1 MDERLVVD
9 RISALPDDVLHR
21 ILGGVGCF
29 RAAARTSILSG
40 RWRGLWTG
48 LETVTVRD
56 LAPDA
61 IRAALARLA
70 RPVVAALDIE
80 VSVPP
85 RGLRAA
91 DVDSLLAAAAG
102 LSPSKLDLTFP
113 GLSLD
118 GDVAVPLPRLDAI
131 ESLGLAVRGVVFVSP
146 PGLEFPKLETLSLSA
161 CAMDLAAMVPR
172 CPKLRVLRVTKAP
185 SSASKI
191 EFRSASLEE
200 FVGST
205 KQQFAIDIAAPAL
218 KKLTVACNMGTD
230 GSLSVVAPMVEEI
243 SIKCWYF
250 SMRVDLFSELWR
262 VVFLGIRP
270 VEGGDGAPALVLP
283 RAHVMSLQIIM
294 VRYLS
299 VSSCSKDPWLSGL
312 NKSVSESY

>member
-1 MDERLVVD
+1 MQLGRGVEMDESLVVD

-21 ILGGVGCF
+21 ILGGVGCV

-40 RWRGLWTG
+40 QWRGLWTG

-102 LSPSKLDLTFP
+102 PSPSKLDLTFP

-118 GDVAVPLPRLDAI
+118 GDVAIPLPRLDAV

-146 PGLEFPKLETLSLSA
+146 PGLDRSSSRSWR
-161 CAMDLAAMVPR
+161 R
-172 CPKLRVLRVTKAP
+172 CPSRPAPWTSPPWSRAAP
-185 SSASKI
+185 SCA
-191 EFRSASLEE
+191 
-200 FVGST
+200 
-205 KQQFAIDIAAPAL
+205 
-218 KKLTVACNMGTD
+218 
-230 GSLSVVAPMVEEI
+230 
-243 SIKCWYF
+243 F
-250 SMRVDLFSELWR
+250 S
-262 VVFLGIRP
+262 G
-270 VEGGDGAPALVLP
+270 
-283 RAHVMSLQIIM
+283 
-294 VRYLS
+294 
-299 VSSCSKDPWLSGL
+299 
-312 NKSVSESY
+312 

>member
-1 MDERLVVD
+1 
-9 RISALPDDVLHR
+9 
-21 ILGGVGCF
+21 
-29 RAAARTSILSG
+29 
-40 RWRGLWTG
+40 
-48 LETVTVRD
+48 
-56 LAPDA
+56 
-61 IRAALARLA
+61 
-70 RPVVAALDIE
+70 
-80 VSVPP
+80 
-85 RGLRAA
+85 
-91 DVDSLLAAAAG
+91 
-102 LSPSKLDLTFP
+102 
-113 GLSLD
+113 
-118 GDVAVPLPRLDAI
+118 VPLPRLDAV

-250 SMRVDLFSELWR
+250 SIDVDLFSELWR
-262 VVFLGIRP
+262 IVFLGIRP